1 MNNFDQIRTTAT
13 NKFNEEQN
21 NVFRTIDT
29 TAEQQKQV
37 LNQQRPQI
45 PIYDSLSENQQRV
58 VFKEGEKMF
67 ANQIAQEQDTMMKQ
81 LGDKLQPETYMG
93 NFKNIVPMGS
103 IDGIFQNGSSSFEMI
118 AQQLL
123 GGGGGNLGGMMQKKK
138 KIF

>member
-123 GGGGGNLGGMMQKKK
+123 GGGGGNLGGMMQNFQ

>member
-1 MNNFDQIRTTAT
+1 M
-13 NKFNEEQN
+13 
-21 NVFRTIDT
+21 
-29 TAEQQKQV
+29 

-45 PIYDSLSENQQRV
+45 PIYDSLSDNQQRV

-81 LGDKLQPETYMG
+81 LGDKLQPETYLG

-118 AQQLL
+118 SQQLL
-123 GGGGGNLGGMMQKKK
+123 GGGNLGGMMQNFQ
-138 KIF
+138 KIFWFYRHDMKLVKHKNTFIKDQQAIN